1 MKNIRWRIVVAAL
14 LAIGAAA
21 PASGAKRFTIT
32 SFGAVGDGKTT
43 NTAALQALIDK
54 VAKEGG
60 GTVVVPEGT
69 FLTGALF
76 FKQGVNL
83 YIEKNGT
90 LKGSVE
96 QNDYPQVKTRWE
108 GIEREWTSA
117 LLNFT
122 DMNGVDVGGD
132 GTVDGSGDLWLQRNG
147 FGRGRGAPAARG
159 APPQGPRY
167 GRPRMICFQNC
178 KRVRIS
184 RVHLKQEAVWCLHI
198 LYSQDVIVDGI

>member
-1 MKNIRWRIVVAAL
+1 MKNIRWEILVAAL

-83 YIEKNGT
+83 FIEKDGT
-90 LKGSVE
+90 LKGTVDAD
-96 QNDYPQVKTRWE
+96 DYPQVQTRWE
-108 GIEREWTSA
+108 GTEQPWTSA

-122 DMNGVDVGGD
+122 NM
-132 GTVDGSGDLWLQRNG
+132 T
-147 FGRGRGAPAARG
+147 
-159 APPQGPRY
+159 
-167 GRPRMICFQNC
+167 
-178 KRVRIS
+178 
-184 RVHLKQEAVWCLHI
+184 
-198 LYSQDVIVDGI
+198 

>member
-1 MKNIRWRIVVAAL
+1 MGQALPPANSFLFTTLMKNIRWQILVAAL
-14 LAIGAAA
+14 LAIGAAV
-21 PASGAKRFTIT
+21 PASGAKRFVIT
-32 SFGAVGDGKTT
+32 SFGAIGDGKTS
-43 NTAALQALIDK
+43 NTTALQALIDK

-60 GTVVVPEGT
+60 GTVVVPSGS

-90 LKGSVE
+90 LKGTTE

-122 DMNGVDVGGD
+122 DMTGVDVGG
-132 GTVDGSGDLWLQRNG
+132 
-147 FGRGRGAPAARG
+147 
-159 APPQGPRY
+159 
-167 GRPRMICFQNC
+167 
-178 KRVRIS
+178 
-184 RVHLKQEAVWCLHI
+184 
-198 LYSQDVIVDGI
+198 

>member
-1 MKNIRWRIVVAAL
+1 MKNIRWQILVAAL

-32 SFGAVGDGKTT
+32 GFGAAGDGKTV
-43 NTAALQALIDK
+43 NTTALQALIDK

-83 YIEKNGT
+83 YIEKGGT
-90 LKGSVE
+90 LKGTTE
-96 QNDYPQVKTRWE
+96 QSDYPQVKTRWE

-122 DMNGVDVGGD
+122 GMTGVDVSGE
-132 GTVDGSGDLWLQRNG
+132 GTIDGSGDLWLERSG

-159 APPQGPRY
+159 QG
-167 GRPRMICFQNC
+167 Q
-178 KRVRIS
+178 
-184 RVHLKQEAVWCLHI
+184 
-198 LYSQDVIVDGI
+198 